1 MPELAGR
8 CHTDPAGGVFMSR
21 HGSEEVIV
29 NGSRGGNAPVNV
41 VVIGGGYSGVMAA
54 NRLSG
59 RDDVAVTLVNPRRSF
74 VERVRLHQLVGGS
87 DDAVVEF
94 SEILAPGVR
103 LVVDTVERIDRGNRV
118 LELAEGPALAYD
130 RLVYAVGSGTGRPT
144 VPGAPE
150 FALQLATLEQAL
162 NLRSVLAN
170 TPMTSPIAVVGGG
183 PLGIEAASE
192 FAELGRRVTL
202 VCGDVLGPYLHPRA
216 RRAVAEKLEALGVTV
231 LSGPGASAAE
241 VAPDTLRL
249 ADGREVRADVTIW
262 AAGFEVADLARLSG
276 LTTDE
281 DGRLVT
287 DETLT
292 SVDDARIVAT
302 GDAASPSRTPLRMS
316 CQAALPLGSHAADT
330 VLARIAGER
339 PRDFDRGIAA
349 MCISLGRRAAVFQF
363 AHSDDSALPLY
374 IGGGLGARLK
384 ESACKSPVSQITHEA
399 RKPGS
404 HRWMV
409 KDAGRAKRVH
419 AAADR
424 TPAMS

>member
-1 MPELAGR
+1 MNTSAGSN
-8 CHTDPAGGVFMSR
+8 P
-21 HGSEEVIV
+21 
-29 NGSRGGNAPVNV
+29 PVSV

-59 RDDVAVTLVNPRRSF
+59 RDDVAVTLINPRRSF

-94 SEILAPGVR
+94 SDVLAPRVK
-103 LVVDTVERIDRGNRV
+103 LIVDTVERIDRGNRL

-130 RLVYAVGSGTGRPT
+130 RLVYAAGSSTGRPT
-144 VPGAPE
+144 VPGAAE
-150 FALQLATLEQAL
+150 FALQLGTLEQAL
-162 NLRSVLAN
+162 NLRDVLAK
-170 TPMTSPIAVVGGG
+170 TAMTSPIAVVGGG

-216 RRAVAEKLEALGVTV
+216 RKAVAKKLDALGVTV
-231 LSGPGASAAE
+231 LSGAGASAGE
-241 VAPDTLRL
+241 VTRDMLRL
-249 ADGREVRADVTIW
+249 ADGREVQADVTVW
-262 AAGFEVADLARLSG
+262 AAGFEAAGLASRSG
-276 LTTDE
+276 LMTD
-281 DGRLVT
+281 DAGRLVT

-302 GDAASPSRTPLRMS
+302 GDAASPSRAPLRMS

-330 VLARIAGER
+330 TLARIAGE
-339 PRDFDRGIAA
+339 PPAKFDRGIAA

-363 AHSDDSALPLY
+363 AHSDDTALPLY
-374 IGGGLGARLK
+374 IGGGLGAKLK
-384 ESACKSPVSQITHEA
+384 ESACKSPVSQIMHEA

-404 HRWMV
+404 HHWMV
-409 KDAGRAKRVH
+409 KDAGRAKRAR

-424 TPAMS
+424 APAMS